1 MSYNDE
7 DVLADDNLK
16 EDDGLLDP
24 LADEAIN
31 DFRFDE
37 DTDED
42 TDDSFH

>member
-37 DTDED
+37 NEED
-42 TDDSFH
+42 PDDSFH